1 MGKKF
6 TQHHKQTL
14 KQIKINEKT
23 YSFKWISHNI
33 KLNKW
38 LSVGVDKSWMYHW
51 FIAKF
56 SVWKVPEMFES
67 KKKKII
73 PTYKIVNE
81 YVSSNCYLAYK
92 TDDDVYYC
100 PQYT

>member
-1 MGKKF
+1 
-6 TQHHKQTL
+6 
-14 KQIKINEKT
+14 
-23 YSFKWISHNI
+23 
-33 KLNKW
+33 
-38 LSVGVDKSWMYHW
+38 
-51 FIAKF
+51 
-56 SVWKVPEMFES
+56 MFES

-100 PQYT
+100 PQYPFSVFHVSSQPGASGKLYMK